1 MQLEELQKI
10 VKKSVRNYEEFRRE
24 LMKKNY
30 ICDSRANCLGLKL

>member
-10 VKKSVRNYEEFRRE
+10 VKKSLRNYEEFRRE